1 MATSNCTGILQHFS
15 KHGLHDKALVNGAWV
30 TAKSNKTFD
39 VFNPATDEV
48 VASVPDMDESD
59 AEEAIQ
65 AAHAAFKLWKH
76 TTGKVEF
83 ALNSTKLTVIQKK
96 L

>member
-1 MATSNCTGILQHFS
+1 MATSDCRGILQHFS
-15 KHGLHDKALVNGAWV
+15 KHGLHDKAVVNGLWV

-59 AEEAIQ
+59 PEKVSQ
-65 AAHAAFKLWKH
+65 ATHAAFKLWKD
-76 TTGKVEF
+76 TAGKVQC
-83 ALNSTKLTVIQKK
+83 ALRFYAQS
-96 L
+96 